1 MSIWSKGL
9 SQDESYGQFQLMF
22 SLVNSIEWQKNSNNF
37 VETKLGGIINIGTST
52 WHRKYLMYLSTGFP
66 EIR

>member
-52 WHRKYLMYLSTGFP
+52 
-66 EIR
+66 